1 MSHARRAS
9 FWAYAAQAAG
19 LPLSAVLLPLVLWR
33 LSIEQLAL
41 WYLML
46 AAVQLASLAEGAL
59 EPAVTR
65 YLSYARSGV
74 NRLPAHGEAAG
85 PGSGEPDMARM
96 AELAAGARWLYGVLA
111 WVNLG
116 LVGGLGAVGLAW
128 LGRPLGDPAQLLTAW
143 GLCAVGQWLGCRWFV
158 AVPLLQGSGRA
169 DLAFRALTLQRL
181 AFGLTAALGLVL
193 APRLEVLG
201 VAQIVAAAAGPGL
214 AAWLARQQLPGAA
227 ARPAPQRLRML
238 LQGSVALW
246 LGRLGGVLV
255 TKANL
260 PIVSAALGLQ
270 VAGRLALAM
279 QLLDAIT
286 QLAQAPL
293 LARLP
298 QLYAWRPQVGRAA
311 AFKALVG
318 RILSVGWLTFA
329 VAALALWWW
338 GPWLLAALGK
348 PEALPPALPLG
359 LMLLAGLLELNHS
372 MSATLLM
379 VDNRVPFVPAA
390 LCSGAAIV
398 VLSSWVLGHTSA
410 GLVGAVAVPLV
421 VQAAYNNWKW
431 PLACLRA
438 FDTSYGELMRAAWRR
453 A

>member
-1 MSHARRAS
+1 MSHGRRAS
-9 FWAYAAQAAG
+9 FWAYAAQVAG
-19 LPLSAVLLPLVLWR
+19 LPLSAALLPLVLWR

-46 AAVQLASLAEGAL
+46 AAAQLASLAEGAL

-74 NRLPAHGEAAG
+74 SRLPAHGEAAG
-85 PGSGEPDMARM
+85 PGTGEPDLARM
-96 AELAAGARWLYGVLA
+96 AELASGARWLYRRLA

-116 LVGGLGAVGLAW
+116 VVGGLGAAGLAW
-128 LGRPLGDPAQLLTAW
+128 LGRPLGDPGQLLAAW
-143 GLCAVGQWLGCRWFV
+143 GLCAFGQWLGCRWFV

-169 DLAFRALTLQRL
+169 DLAFRALTMQRL
-181 AFGLTAALGLVL
+181 AFGLTAALGLLVM
-193 APRLEVLG
+193 PRLEVLG
-201 VAQIVAAAAGPGL
+201 VAQIVAAAVGPGL
-214 AAWLARQQLPGAA
+214 AAWLARQQRPGAA
-227 ARPAPQRLRML
+227 ARPQPQQLRML

-246 LGRLGGVLV
+246 LGRLGGYLV
-255 TKANL
+255 AKANL

-298 QLYAWRPQVGRAA
+298 QLYAWRTQDRAA
-311 AFKALVG
+311 ASKALVG
-318 RILSVGWLTFA
+318 RILSIGWLTYV
-329 VAALALWWW
+329 VAALGLWLV
-338 GPWLLAALGK
+338 GPPLLAALGK
-348 PEALPPALPLG
+348 PQALPPALPLG
-359 LMLLAGLLELNHS
+359 LLLLAGLLELNHS

-390 LCSGAAIV
+390 LWSGAAIV
-398 VLSSWVLGHTSA
+398 VLSSSVLGGTSA

-431 PLACLRA
+431 PLECLRA